1 MFKLAPARVRRRT
14 PLARSLR
21 TGRTALVAHPSAEL
35 YGSDRMLLESVSGLV
50 DAGWQVVVTL
60 PGQGPLV
67 AEITGRG
74 ARVVLCPSPVLR
86 KAALRPRGLLTL
98 LAQTLRAVPAAGR
111 LLRAVRP
118 DAVYVS
124 TVTIPLWLPLA
135 RVMRVPVVC
144 HVHEA
149 ERSAPALVRQ
159 ALSLPTLLAASVITN
174 SRFSLDVLEDA
185 FSSLGRRAQVVYNG
199 VAGPEVTVQAR
210 EELTGAMRLL
220 YVGRLS
226 PRKGVDVAVEALAD
240 LVDRGVDARL
250 DLLGAVFPGYE
261 WFETELAELAARR
274 GVADRL
280 HFLGFQPSVWTFA
293 AEADVVL
300 VPSRFDEPFGNT
312 AVEAVL
318 SARPV
323 VVSDTSGLREAAA
336 GYESAQVVAPGDAA
350 ALADAVVH
358 VRADWSFFREAAWR
372 DASVAT
378 QRHAPTTY
386 RRLVAAT
393 VGQLVGE
400 QSDDPTPAGSMTPQP
415 HGVGLHA
422 A

>member
-1 MFKLAPARVRRRT
+1 MFKLAPARVGQKMT
-14 PLARSLR
+14 PPDSHGGR
-21 TGRTALVAHPSAEL
+21 RTALVAHPSAEM
-35 YGSDRMLLESVSGLV
+35 YGSDRMLIESVAGLV
-50 DAGWQVVVTL
+50 DAGWQVVVTV
-60 PGQGPLV
+60 PSDGPLV
-67 AEITGRG
+67 AQVEARG

-86 KAALRPRGLLTL
+86 KAALRPRGLVS
-98 LAQTLRAVPAAGR
+98 LAVEAVRAVPAATR
-111 LLRAVRP
+111 LLRALRP
-118 DAVYVS
+118 DALYVS

-135 RVMRVPVVC
+135 RVMRVPAVC

-149 ERSAPALVRQ
+149 ERSAPAVVRQ

-174 SRFSLDVLEDA
+174 SRFSLDVLADS

-210 EELTGAMRLL
+210 QELAGAVRLL

-261 WFETELAELAARR
+261 WYEKELADLADRR

-280 HFLGFQPSVWTFA
+280 HFLGFQPSVWTFV

-336 GYESAQVVAPGDAA
+336 GYESAQIVTPGDAA

-358 VRADWSFFREAAWR
+358 VLADWGFFRQAAWR

-378 QRHAPTTY
+378 ERHAPTTY

-393 VGQLVGE
+393 VNHLVDE
-400 QSDDPTPAGSMTPQP
+400 HVDDPTLLAPSKQHPG
-415 HGVGLHA
+415 GVDVHA

>member
-1 MFKLAPARVRRRT
+1 MFKLAPARVHRRT
-14 PLARSLR
+14 LRSPR

-60 PGQGPLV
+60 PGDGPLV
-67 AEITGRG
+67 PLITDRG

-98 LAQTLRAVPAAGR
+98 VAQTLRAVPAAGR

-124 TVTIPLWLPLA
+124 TVTIPLWLPIA
-135 RVMRVPVVC
+135 RLLRVPVVC

-149 ERSAPALVRQ
+149 ERSVPAVVRR
-159 ALSLPTLLAASVITN
+159 ALALPTLLAGSVITN
-174 SRFSLDVLEDA
+174 SRYSLDVLEDSFA
-185 FSSLGRRAQVVYNG
+185 LLGRRSRVVYNG
-199 VAGPEVTVQAR
+199 VVGPEVTVKAR
-210 EELTGAMRLL
+210 EHLTGPVRLL

-226 PRKGVDVAVEALAD
+226 PRKGLDVAVEALAE

-261 WFETELAELAARR
+261 WFESELAELAARR
-274 GVADRL
+274 GVSDRL
-280 HFLGFQPSVWTFA
+280 RFHGFHPSVWTFA

-336 GYESAQVVAPGDAA
+336 GYESAQVVTPGDAVV
-350 ALADAVVH
+350 LADAVVN
-358 VRADWSFFREAAWR
+358 VMADWAHFREAAWR
-372 DASVAT
+372 DASVAA
-378 QRHAPTTY
+378 QRHAPATY

-393 VGQLVGE
+393 VTDLVGGAPA
-400 QSDDPTPAGSMTPQP
+400 DPTSQSLRSVSVTHTP
-415 HGVGLHA
+415 
-422 A
+422 